1 MITGIRRVEL
11 VVVTYKDSALTM
23 YHTYGGSGTSHGDW
37 RNAYIVI
44 TIGHSELTL
53 LLDITGELVTVRSD
67 LVGLLLYKVT

>member
-11 VVVTYKDSALTM
+11 VVVTYMVISDSGFTM
-23 YHTYGGSGTSHGDW
+23 YSRSGTSHGDW
-37 RNAYIVI
+37 RNTYIVI